1 MEFLTNLLNSV
12 LGLILTLL
20 PNSPFKAFISAMHE
34 NIFLQYAAYFLPM
47 QQIIAVSEAWL
58 LAITT
63 FYVWMVVLRWVQA
76 IE

>member
-12 LGLILTLL
+12 LGVILTLL
-20 PNSPFKAFISAMHE
+20 PNSPFKAFTTMMHE
-34 NIFLQYAAYFLPM
+34 NEFLQYAAYFLPM

-63 FYVWMVVLRWVQA
+63 FYVWMIVLRWVQA